1 VVPFQATAVPSSAV
15 QVPQYFQ
22 LPVTET
28 TPHVTPTQQLAFS
41 EPQGQTAAATVTET
55 ASESVEQTR
64 TASPPA
70 SQPEGQQ
77 APDTQLQASLE
88 PQGQTAAAIVT
99 ETAVLHTES
108 VEQTRTASPPA
119 S

>member
-1 VVPFQATAVPSSAV
+1 M
-15 QVPQYFQ
+15 
-22 LPVTET
+22 
-28 TPHVTPTQQLAFS
+28 TPTQQLAS
-41 EPQGQTAAATVTET
+41 LEPQGQTTVATVTEI
-55 ASESVEQTR
+55 AFESVEQTR

-77 APDTQLQASLE
+77 APDTQLQASSE

-108 VEQTRTASPPA
+108 VEQTRTASPPTSQLEGQQA
-119 S
+119 PDTQL